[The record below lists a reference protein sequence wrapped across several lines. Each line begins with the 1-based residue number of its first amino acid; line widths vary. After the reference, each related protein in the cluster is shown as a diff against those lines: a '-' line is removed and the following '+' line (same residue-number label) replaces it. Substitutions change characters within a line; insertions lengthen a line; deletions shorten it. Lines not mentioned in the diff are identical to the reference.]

1 MGVRIALS
9 LQDTELIPSCYGL
22 GILTTGSRQ
31 ASGPK
36 ADKHLKMS
44 RISVYVKESYKE
56 LTQKVSWPSW
66 NQLQSSA
73 IVVMVASVI
82 LAAIIFLMDFVFRHL
97 VTTIYNLLY

>member
-9 LQDTELIPSCYGL
+9 LQDTELLRARHFNDQAVGNAS
-22 GILTTGSRQ
+22 SRT
-31 ASGPK
+31 
-36 ADKHLKMS
+36 ADNKFKMS
-44 RISVYVKESYKE
+44 RISVYFKESYKE

-97 VTTIYNLLY
+97 MTTIYNLLY

>member
-9 LQDTELIPSCYGL
+9 LQDIGL
-22 GILTTGSRQ
+22 LRTRHFNEPARGKLP
-31 ASGPK
+31 AND
-36 ADKHLKMS
+36 DKNKKMS
-44 RISVYVKESYKE
+44 KVSVYVKESYKE

-97 VTTIYNLLY
+97 MTTIYNLLY

>member
-9 LQDTELIPSCYGL
+9 LQDTGL
-22 GILTTGSRQ
+22 LRTR
-31 ASGPK
+31 
-36 ADKHLKMS
+36 
-44 RISVYVKESYKE
+44 KESYKE
-56 LTQKVSWPSW
+56 LTQKVSWPTW

-97 VTTIYNLLY
+97 MTTIYNLLY

>member
-9 LQDTELIPSCYGL
+9 LQDTGQL
-22 GILTTGSRQ
+22 R
-31 ASGPK
+31 A
-36 ADKHLKMS
+36 
-44 RISVYVKESYKE
+44 RSVYFKESYKE

-97 VTTIYNLLY
+97 MTTIYNLLY

>member
-9 LQDTELIPSCYGL
+9 LQDTELLRARP
-22 GILTTGSRQ
+22 
-31 ASGPK
+31 GPK

>member
-9 LQDTELIPSCYGL
+9 LQDTELL
-22 GILTTGSRQ
+22 R
-31 ASGPK
+31 AR
-36 ADKHLKMS
+36 LKMS